1 MGNNL
6 CLQGSNSLA
15 QELKTESAENDPK
28 VPEDYKRRTRDS
40 RMLGS
45 NIGNSP
51 TKDPVEVQKG
61 KVKVLV
67 M

>member
-15 QELKTESAENDPK
+15 QELKTESFIHDPK
-28 VPEDYKRRTRDS
+28 VPEDYKYKTRDN
-40 RMLGS
+40 RLVGS
-45 NIGNSP
+45 NIGNGSNNEP
-51 TKDPVEVQKG
+51 KEMQKG
-61 KVKVLV
+61 KVKIVV